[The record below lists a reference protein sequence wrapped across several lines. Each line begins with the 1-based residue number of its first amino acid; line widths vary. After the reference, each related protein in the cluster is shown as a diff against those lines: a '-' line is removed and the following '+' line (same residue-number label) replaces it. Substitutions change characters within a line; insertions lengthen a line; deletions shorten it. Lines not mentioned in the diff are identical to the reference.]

1 MMTTSDELNQL
12 IKQHGGSARDA
23 LNVTLAQLQA
33 AEAKLDALQ
42 DATLHED
49 CPRCGGIVMP
59 SCVCLDCGYDPSGK
73 DEP

>member
-1 MMTTSDELNQL
+1 MTTIYDDELNSL
-12 IKQHGGSARDA
+12 IQKHGSARDA
-23 LNVTLAQLQA
+23 LNVVLYQLQM
-33 AEAKLDALQ
+33 AESKLNALQ
-42 DATLHED
+42 DATLYED